1 MDNELRHETIES
13 IEDQLD
19 VMTLILASGENLISE
34 IETLEETFDPIKHEI
49 KEITNSDTLGLT
61 IANVI
66 EISDQVE
73 DEIAEMKGIIEAIRM
88 TLDELRS

>member
-1 MDNELRHETIES
+1 MDNELRHETVES

-34 IETLEETFDPIKHEI
+34 IETLEEVFDPIKHEI
-49 KEITNSDTLGLT
+49 KEVTNSETLGLT
-61 IANVI
+61 ISNVV
-66 EISDQVE
+66 EMSDQVE
-73 DEIAEMKGIIEAIRM
+73 DEIAEMKSIIEAIRM